1 MADTKLRKE
10 TISSNWTKKDRYDLV
25 IIGGGNSGLVTGL
38 LWQKNR
44 PGDSVL
50 IIEKE
55 PCPGGFITAYRRDGY
70 VFETTQ
76 LFPDIMDIMDYI
88 GLELSL
94 KEYKGNFMRRLI
106 VHGDE
111 VKEYHLPSG
120 AEPLARYLME
130 QFPDDADRIR
140 KFMDYSVDLF
150 AQVGKL
156 KANMT
161 LRDKLATP
169 FKAPKVMANLSKTY
183 EELLDRFDIT
193 NPSLREL
200 METFTSFAGVPP
212 GKASSI
218 LTTGAMLSSI
228 KRCFRPYGYFDEF
241 PASEAELFQQRG
253 GEILLGTEVERIIVE
268 DGAATG
274 VNIKGEDG
282 VIRAGRV
289 VSTVDPMVALRR
301 MVGDEHL
308 PVKYVDRLKAIIMS
322 SSSFNVALGLDDEI
336 DVAGLDLDY
345 PYNVLSTE
353 LGTTD
358 RLFDAFLRG
367 ENAFSE
373 TCFHL
378 GIICPSLTTGGKNTL
393 TLRAVPFG
401 PGEWIGLRRKN
412 PERYREEKEKLAD
425 FFIGL
430 VEKYM
435 IPGLTE
441 HIVVKDIA
449 TPATYARYSGSPT
462 GSIYDMAS
470 LVTQF
475 GPKRLPMKTP
485 IGNLFMPKFS
495 HGIYGTTTGAV
506 QVVDLM
512 LNRTFNNGDSLFNP
526 RG

>member
-1 MADTKLRKE
+1 
-10 TISSNWTKKDRYDLV
+10 
-25 IIGGGNSGLVTGL
+25 
-38 LWQKNR
+38 
-44 PGDSVL
+44 
-50 IIEKE
+50 
-55 PCPGGFITAYRRDGY
+55 
-70 VFETTQ
+70 
-76 LFPDIMDIMDYI
+76 
-88 GLELSL
+88 
-94 KEYKGNFMRRLI
+94 
-106 VHGDE
+106 

-120 AEPLARYLME
+120 AGPLAAYLME
-130 QFPDDADRIR
+130 QFPADAGKIR

-150 AQVGKL
+150 AQVRKL

-161 LRDKLATP
+161 VKDKVLTP
-169 FKAPKVMANLSKTY
+169 FKAPKVMSNLSKTY
-183 EELLDRFDIT
+183 SELLDRFGIFD
-193 NPSLREL
+193 PALREL

-212 GKASSI
+212 GKAAAI

-228 KRCFRPYGYFDEF
+228 SRCFRPYGYFDEF

-253 GEILLGTEVERIIVE
+253 GEILLDTEVERIAVE
-268 DGAATG
+268 GGTATG
-274 VNIKGEDG
+274 VSIMGTDG
-282 VIRAGRV
+282 IIRADRV
-289 VSTVDPMVALRR
+289 VSTVDPMVAMRR
-301 MVGDEHL
+301 LVGDEYL
-308 PVKYVDRLKAIIMS
+308 PVDYIDRLKAIIMS
-322 SSSFNVALGLDDEI
+322 SSSFNVALGLDDDI
-336 DVAGLDLDY
+336 DMDTLDLDY
-345 PYNVLSTE
+345 PYNVLSTG

-358 RLFDAFLRG
+358 RLFEAFLRG

-378 GIICPSLTTGGKNTL
+378 GVICPSLTTGGKNTL

-412 PERYREEKEKLAD
+412 PDKYREEKEKLAD

-435 IPGLTE
+435 IPGLKE

-449 TPATYARYSGSPT
+449 TPATYARHSGSPT

-470 LVTQF
+470 LVNQF

-485 IGNLFMPKFS
+485 VGNLFMPKFS

-512 LNRTFNNGDSLFNP
+512 LNRAFNNGDSLFNP